1 MMEDCTPSTPLGKIT
16 NGITPPG
23 IYLELLRALKETAFI
38 THLMKELG
46 FRGYERAQVPVFSDA
61 MTCIAHLKRDGVA
74 WLEGTRQYE
83 VELSSATQRCRNG
96 EVVPIKISGKDN
108 PARSPVQIRHA
119 ERSHQDAFHKA
130 HKWRQVKKPRLHS
143 GYATSSDE
151 LFWN

>member
-1 MMEDCTPSTPLGKIT
+1 
-16 NGITPPG
+16 
-23 IYLELLRALKETAFI
+23 
-38 THLMKELG
+38 MKELG

-108 PARSPVQIRHA
+108 PADLLSKSDMQNAATRMHFIKRISGDKLKNHVYTVGTRH
-119 ERSHQDAFHKA
+119 H
-130 HKWRQVKKPRLHS
+130 P
-143 GYATSSDE
+143 DE